1 MKLTPIASIVLI
13 ASIISACTP
22 QVAAPPN
29 ANAMPDAYY
38 DPNEV
43 DVYAQGG
50 AGGQGGYNPANG
62 QGGYDP
68 NRQGGAYEGGQGG
81 VTGYGPNGQGGRG
94 GQGQHNGQGGRG
106 GQGQQNGQQGQGGG
120 VQGQYGNGGANQGG
134 RGAGQYTPADLRNP
148 SSILAQR
155 IIYFDYDQAHIRP
168 EYVTILNAHA
178 ALLAAYPELRVR
190 LEGHA
195 DERGTR
201 EYNVALS
208 EQRGKTVRDFL
219 RLKGVRAQQ
228 MEVIGYGEEVPA
240 SFGQDEKSWEKN
252 RRVELI
258 YSGD

>member
-1 MKLTPIASIVLI
+1 MKLTTVASLVVA
-13 ASIISACTP
+13 ASLISACTP

-29 ANAMPDAYY
+29 ANAVPDAYY

-50 AGGQGGYNPANG
+50 AAAQGGYDPN
-62 QGGYDP
+62 DP

-81 VTGYGPNGQGGRG
+81 VSSYGTNA
-94 GQGQHNGQGGRG
+94 
-106 GQGQQNGQQGQGGG
+106 QGQGRQGG
-120 VQGQYGNGGANQGG
+120 TGGYGTNGQVGRGTQSQNQSNGIQGSYGNGANQIGT
-134 RGAGQYTPADLRNP
+134 RAGQYTPADLRNP

-155 IIYFDYDQAHIRP
+155 IIYFDYDKANIRP
-168 EYVTILNAHA
+168 EYVSILNAHA

-208 EQRGKTVRDFL
+208 ERRGNTVRDFL

-240 SFGQDEKSWEKN
+240 AFGQDQQSWDKN